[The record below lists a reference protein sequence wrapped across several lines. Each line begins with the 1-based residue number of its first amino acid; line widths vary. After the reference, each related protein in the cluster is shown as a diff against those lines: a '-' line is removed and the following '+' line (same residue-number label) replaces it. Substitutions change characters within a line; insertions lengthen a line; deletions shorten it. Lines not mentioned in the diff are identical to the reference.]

1 MDDSSF
7 ETVETEV
14 GSEGK
19 HCINTNSVATEYTH
33 KQILA
38 DTLKLITTEQTEK
51 KKKTKTI
58 HKFTLLTVLL
68 SNILSISISSFTVY
82 LVTKSHDRPD
92 SSGYQDTH
100 QG

>member
-19 HCINTNSVATEYTH
+19 HCINTNNVAATEYSH

-38 DTLKLITTEQTEK
+38 DTLRLITTEQTAK

-68 SNILSISISSFTVY
+68 SNVLSISISSFTVY
-82 LVTKSHDRPD
+82 LVT
-92 SSGYQDTH
+92 
-100 QG
+100 